1 MQDNLLSYAKTLL
14 IAFITCFTLAFAG
27 FLGWTVYQSF
37 FKLPEEIAVPNIE
50 GKNLTDANELLKKFN
65 LVLKVNE
72 KQYKEDIPRD
82 EIIRQIPPAGRTV
95 RRGRE
100 IRAVISLGPE
110 TIAVPDL
117 TGLSLRECTMAL
129 TNKRLLLGKVKLSK
143 EKKDDPEQVLDQNPK
158 AGEKVRKGTPIDVT
172 VNKGV
177 SSRTSTPRWEG
188 KQLDELR
195 KIASDSDFVLGR
207 VRWVY
212 HDYIPKGEIIR
223 QNPMPGQLTDKQTPI
238 NVDVSAGQRVM
249 EVSIKQEK
257 FSFVTPEVS
266 ERCEVKLVLKDQRGL
281 NDYYI
286 GDHIAGDKIDIL
298 ITSWGEAEL
307 MVYVDGKLV
316 KKENM

>member
-1 MQDNLLSYAKTLL
+1 MQDNLLSYGKTLL

-37 FKLPEEIAVPNIE
+37 FRLPEEIAVPNIE
-50 GKNLTDANELLKKFN
+50 GKNLSDANELLKKFN

-72 KQYKEDIPRD
+72 KQYKDDIPRD

-117 TGLSLRECTMAL
+117 TGLNLRECTMAL

-143 EKKDDPEQVLDQNPK
+143 EKKDEPEQVLDQNPK
-158 AGEKVRKGTPIDVT
+158 AGDKVRKGTPINVT

-195 KIASDSDFVLGR
+195 KIADDSDFVIGR

-223 QNPMPGQLTDKQTPI
+223 QNPMPGQLTDKQTPV

-257 FSFVTPEVS
+257 FSFVTPEAAD
-266 ERCEVKLVLKDQRGL
+266 RCEVKLVLKDQRGL
-281 NDYYI
+281 NDYYV
-286 GDHIAGDKIDIL
+286 GDHMGGDRIDIL

>member
-1 MQDNLLSYAKTLL
+1 VQDNLLSYGKTLL

-37 FKLPEEIAVPNIE
+37 FRLPEEIAVPNIE
-50 GKNLTDANELLKKFN
+50 GKNLSDANELLKKFN

-72 KQYKEDIPRD
+72 KQYKDDIPRD

-117 TGLSLRECTMAL
+117 TGLNLRECTMAL

-143 EKKDDPEQVLDQNPK
+143 EKKDEPEQVLDQNPK
-158 AGEKVRKGTPIDVT
+158 AGDKVRKGTPINVT

-195 KIASDSDFVLGR
+195 KIADDSDFVIGR

-223 QNPMPGQLTDKQTPI
+223 QNPMPGQLTDKQTPV

-257 FSFVTPEVS
+257 FSFVTPEAAD
-266 ERCEVKLVLKDQRGL
+266 RCEVKLVLKDQRGL
-281 NDYYI
+281 NDYYV
-286 GDHIAGDKIDIL
+286 GDHMGGDRIDIL

>member
-37 FKLPEEIAVPNIE
+37 FKIPDEIAVPNIE
-50 GKNLTDANELLKKFN
+50 GKNLSDANELLKKFN

-117 TGLSLRECTMAL
+117 TGLSLRECTMTL
-129 TNKRLLLGKVKLSK
+129 MNKRLLLGKVKLSK
-143 EKKDDPEQVLDQNPK
+143 EKKEEPEQVLDQNPK
-158 AGEKVRKGTPIDVT
+158 AGDKVRKGTPIDVT

-195 KIASDSDFVLGR
+195 KIASDSEFILGR

-223 QNPMPGQLTDKQTPI
+223 QNPQPGQLTDKQTPI

-257 FSFVTPEVS
+257 FSFITPEGA

-281 NDYYI
+281 NDYYV
-286 GDHIAGDKIDIL
+286 GDHTGGDKIDIL